1 MAIPNNPAFTQ
12 AIIDWFTANPDPITP
27 TNPEVPDPVYGLISN
42 WDTSNI
48 TSMASAFDAAN
59 TAYSAEVQASIPNF
73 NQNLSSWDTHLVES
87 MENMFSQ
94 ATMFNNG
101 AAPGVGGVPFT
112 ADGDIWNTGAVLSM
126 FQMFGNCAAFNQDVS
141 SWDTHAVTTMQFMFG
156 EATTFNN
163 GAEPGVGGV
172 PFNRTL
178 DSIWDTGQV
187 TDMFYMFGGC
197 AAFNQ
202 NVSSWDTHAVTT
214 MNFMFAGA
222 TTFNNGAAPGVGG
235 VPFDRTL
242 GSIWNTGQ
250 VLSMAGMFFGCVAFN
265 QNVSSWDT
273 HAVTTMFDMFN
284 GATTFNNGAEP
295 GVGGV
300 PFNRTLG
307 SIWDTGAVLF
317 MNGMFFDC
325 AAFNQNVSSWD
336 TNAVT
341 TMQSMFN
348 GATMFNNG
356 AEPGVGGVPFTAVG
370 DIWNTGAVLDMGRMF
385 VNCAAFNQNV
395 SSWDTHAVTTMEQM
409 FNGATT
415 FNNGADPG
423 VGGVPFTADGNIW
436 NTGQVLSM
444 AGMFFGCVAFN
455 QNVSSW
461 DTHAV
466 TIMSGMF
473 LGATMFNNGANPGVG
488 GVPFDRTPNS
498 IWDTRQVLNMYAM
511 FGNCAAFNQ
520 NVSSWDTHA
529 VTTMGGMFGGATT
542 FNNGAAPGVGGVP
555 FNRTPNSIWDTGAV
569 LDMVGMFFGC
579 DAFNQNVSSW
589 DTHLVESMENMFEG
603 ATLFIGTGLDVW
615 LLTLKPNILDM
626 FINSAVPGSVNNNLI
641 WNTWKTRNAY
651 SIAELAAAG
660 LIEPTPTPTP
670 TPPIV
675 SDICF
680 PAGTPI
686 KTDQGVI
693 PIELLVPGKHTIRRQ
708 SIEHVTQTV
717 TLDKYLIAFQPNAVD
732 YKVPNKKTVMSKDH
746 CIVFK
751 GQLVPAYRFLDY
763 SDQVK
768 KVTYSGELLYNVLL
782 ATHGVMEVN
791 NMQCETLHP
800 ANTIAKVYQNRF
812 KNNLLEKG
820 WTKKQPF
827 SKRLDQKTTF

>member
-242 GSIWNTGQ
+242 GS
-250 VLSMAGMFFGCVAFN
+250 
-265 QNVSSWDT
+265 
-273 HAVTTMFDMFN
+273 
-284 GATTFNNGAEP
+284 
-295 GVGGV
+295 
-300 PFNRTLG
+300 
-307 SIWDTGAVLF
+307 
-317 MNGMFFDC
+317 
-325 AAFNQNVSSWD
+325 
-336 TNAVT
+336 
-341 TMQSMFN
+341 
-348 GATMFNNG
+348 
-356 AEPGVGGVPFTAVG
+356 
-370 DIWNTGAVLDMGRMF
+370 
-385 VNCAAFNQNV
+385 
-395 SSWDTHAVTTMEQM
+395 
-409 FNGATT
+409 
-415 FNNGADPG
+415 
-423 VGGVPFTADGNIW
+423 IW